1 MLKGDTMSL
10 EKNTAKLLTR
20 ILCWVLALLMVSGA
34 VATILSFL
42 L

>member
-1 MLKGDTMSL
+1 MAK
-10 EKNTAKLLTR
+10 EKNKAKLLTR
-20 ILCWVLALLMVSGA
+20 ALCWILALLMVSGA